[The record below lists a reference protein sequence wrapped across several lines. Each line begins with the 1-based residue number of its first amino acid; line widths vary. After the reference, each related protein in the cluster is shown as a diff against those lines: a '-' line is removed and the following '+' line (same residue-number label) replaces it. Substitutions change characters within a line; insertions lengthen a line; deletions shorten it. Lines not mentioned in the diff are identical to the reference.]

1 MAKKYLDDS
10 GQFSAVS
17 AGTTYTL
24 PAATAAAL
32 GGVKLAAKIAPI
44 AAGSDATGTATN
56 VLKGIN
62 DVITALQ
69 NAGIMAK

>member
-32 GGVKLAAKIAPI
+32 GGVKQGVKVTHA
-44 AAGSDATGTATN
+44 ATGA
-56 VLKGIN
+56 
-62 DVITALQ
+62 DAAALVTKLNELLTSLE
-69 NAGIMAK
+69 NAGIVAK